1 MTFSPIKSYNH
12 STTGFKKSGGTS
24 SKAILPFDAAFWVE
38 FLGLRIQKLIKLA
51 CISGP
56 VSTCAWKWWGMTG
69 CLHVIGVYRVSQEH
83 GSQAL
88 VSGVI
93 SAWNSSCA
101 TRLFYLRWSQMYQI
115 SAWHSSAAAMPPAH
129 PLSWWALLWP
139 SGTCTGLLELGDLYT
154 VGVVSAA
161 TTSVGQ
167 VAGHRKIHSLQAIL
181 SDDSMSK
188 SCLLSIRR
196 KEELS
201 SPRSGLCAWNMPSFT
216 SLGRC
221 VQFSQRAHSQV
232 SSGDGLRT
240 NSWILS
246 ASELGPAGRRRKRR
260 TGCPNA
266 KSTCWSVS
274 GISAACYRT
283 ETMPRK
289 IWHCLW

>member
-12 STTGFKKSGGTS
+12 STTSFKKSGGIS

-69 CLHVIGVYRVSQEH
+69 CLHVIGGYRVSQEH

-101 TRLFYLRWSQMYQI
+101 TWFFYLRCSQMYQI
-115 SAWHSSAAAMPPAH
+115 SAWHSSAAAMLPAH

-161 TTSVGQ
+161 TTSAGQ

-181 SDDSMSK
+181 SDDSGKKERDKAVTPTWLSWSEMCQTVAQVIAEHAFFFQDSLK
-188 SCLLSIRR
+188 FVSYYVLIKQMTHFSDLSLSLSLSC
-196 KEELS
+196 
-201 SPRSGLCAWNMPSFT
+201 FT
-216 SLGRC
+216 QLQLQTCSL
-221 VQFSQRAHSQV
+221 
-232 SSGDGLRT
+232 
-240 NSWILS
+240 
-246 ASELGPAGRRRKRR
+246 
-260 TGCPNA
+260 
-266 KSTCWSVS
+266 
-274 GISAACYRT
+274 
-283 ETMPRK
+283 
-289 IWHCLW
+289 

>member
-12 STTGFKKSGGTS
+12 STTSFKKSGGIS

-101 TRLFYLRWSQMYQI
+101 TRFFYLRCSQMYQI
-115 SAWHSSAAAMPPAH
+115 SAWHSSAAAMLSAH

-201 SPRSGLCAWNMPSFT
+201 SPRSGLCAWNCPLSHHLVGVCNSVRGLIARSQVVMAW
-216 SLGRC
+216 GRIVESC
-221 VQFSQRAHSQV
+221 LPLSWGLLAEGGRGGLAVPMQRAH
-232 SSGDGLRT
+232 
-240 NSWILS
+240 
-246 ASELGPAGRRRKRR
+246 AGVFQ
-260 TGCPNA
+260 A
-266 KSTCWSVS
+266 
-274 GISAACYRT
+274 
-283 ETMPRK
+283 
-289 IWHCLW
+289 